1 MGGAMSDIA
10 GELARVREAFD
21 KPTLRLLDGKWA
33 PFGLATFKSSFSR
46 DRQSVAAEQLHIQVD
61 VYLDELRSMGE
72 EIPSSNGRALCV
84 RWMNDQW
91 LYRATGENGE
101 EQYSLTSHALEALSL
116 VDSLTRD
123 RALISESR
131 LTTILDTVRHWAT
144 EANPDRTDR
153 IRRLTEQIDQ
163 LTTERD
169 RLTEGGEILA
179 ASDDRMLDGYANL
192 ADLIAQLPS
201 DFKRVEEAV
210 AGMHRTIIANFREE
224 ERSIG
229 EVLDEYLTKT
239 DRLMSATAE
248 GRAFEGAFALL
259 RNDALLLDLK
269 NDLNTILAHPFSIVL
284 SAAEQREFRGTVS
297 VIRKGIDDVL
307 VKRSQL
313 TTTLREHIVNHD
325 IVKDRELEAL
335 LRDINKELATWMRRA
350 RPRATVPVEL
360 IPGTPAIEH
369 LRERFF
375 DPGSETPPPALAD
388 VSEDAPEPPSLEE
401 IRMQGGP
408 LLDEVRAEVLAA
420 LARDA
425 TQSAGEAFNDLDVG
439 LRRPVEILGLLH
451 MATQIGALVKA
462 HTVEQFHTVRPD
474 NKCRTFEVPRMT
486 FDEQETAALNALDD
500 GPDSD

>member
-1 MGGAMSDIA
+1 MSDIA

-33 PFGLATFKSSFSR
+33 PFALATFKSSFSR
-46 DRQSVAAEQLHIQVD
+46 DRQSVLADRLHVQVD
-61 VYLDELRSMGE
+61 VYLDELRSAGE
-72 EIPSSNGRALCV
+72 DVPSGNGRALCV

-131 LTTILDTVRHWAT
+131 LTTILDTVRRWAT

-169 RLTEGGEILA
+169 RLVSGGEIMP

-210 AGMHRTIIANFREE
+210 AGMHRAIIGDFREE
-224 ERSIG
+224 ERPIG
-229 EVLDEYLTKT
+229 EVLDEYLAKT

-269 NDLNTILAHPFSIVL
+269 NDLQIILEHPFSIVL
-284 SAAEQREFRGTVS
+284 SPAEQRDFRGTVG
-297 VIRKGIDDVL
+297 VIRQGIDGVL

-335 LRDINKELATWMRRA
+335 LREINRELATWMLSA
-350 RPRATVPVEL
+350 RPRATVPVDL
-360 IPGTPAIEH
+360 ISGTPAIEH

-375 DPGSETPPPALAD
+375 DPGSDASPPALAD
-388 VSEDAPEPPSLEE
+388 VSEHAPEPPSIEE

-408 LLDEVRAEVLAA
+408 LLDEVRAEVLAV
-420 LARDA
+420 LADDA
-425 TQSAGEAFNDLDVG
+425 ARSAGEAFNDLEAG

-451 MATQIGALVKA
+451 VATQVGALAKA
-462 HTVEQFHTVRPD
+462 DAVERFEAIRPD
-474 NKCRTFEVPRMT
+474 NSRRIFEAPRMI
-486 FDEQETAALNALDD
+486 FDEQEIAALTELDA
-500 GPDSD
+500 GPDDD